1 MSETSAIR
9 EQSVE
14 MSHLKIKGVMIAK
27 KLRVSTLGCRIVEDQ
42 RDGCSAAGEVII
54 RCNGL
59 AMTSVGHRTRRTLSA
74 GSWPG
79 PVSRVFA
86 LLFVLCCV

>member
-54 RCNGL
+54 RCNL
-59 AMTSVGHRTRRTLSA
+59 LYRERN
-74 GSWPG
+74 
-79 PVSRVFA
+79 SRITDKTP
-86 LLFVLCCV
+86 